1 MHRVSLLLIDLFLV
15 LLATILASVLRHD
28 FQVSPDRLAALFPY
42 LLLTVS
48 TAAIVLPA
56 FGTGRSVWRL
66 TTMRD
71 YLHLAAA
78 TVAIVVCSVAL
89 GFAYNR
95 LEGVPRSVPVL
106 QGLVMLFAL
115 VGVRV
120 LLRLRHAARQRPRPL
135 MPTPEHSLPQRTV
148 LIVGLNRL
156 AEAYLLSISEFA
168 RGRVRVAGL
177 IGRHE
182 GDVGRIVLE
191 QPVLGLPEQLQSV
204 LKDLELHGVTV
215 DTIVVATRFSRLS
228 AMARQVLLDI
238 EQAGQIPIMY
248 LAESMGFEEHLPSAA
263 SPARS
268 ATPSRSA
275 FVLDAA
281 QLEALAARPYWRLK
295 RVIDVAVAL
304 FGLIILSPVMALAA
318 LLVALDIGLPV
329 VFTQHRPGLA
339 GRPFRLVKLRTMGPS
354 HDADGNRIPDDQ
366 RLSVIGRFL
375 RRTRLDELPQL
386 WHVLVGDMSFI
397 GPRPLLAVEQSPE
410 FALRLLVRP
419 GITGWAQVVG
429 GREISALDKAAL
441 DVWYVQ
447 NASLWLD
454 AKIALRTIPLL
465 LFGERISRAAI
476 ERAWRDLTVGGIC
489 RIDPAEMAAWQPA
502 GQQGRAA

>member
-28 FQVSPDRLAALFPY
+28 FQVSPDRLTALFPY

-177 IGRHE
+177 IGRH
-182 GDVGRIVLE
+182 
-191 QPVLGLPEQLQSV
+191 
-204 LKDLELHGVTV
+204 
-215 DTIVVATRFSRLS
+215 
-228 AMARQVLLDI
+228 
-238 EQAGQIPIMY
+238 
-248 LAESMGFEEHLPSAA
+248 
-263 SPARS
+263 
-268 ATPSRSA
+268 
-275 FVLDAA
+275 
-281 QLEALAARPYWRLK
+281 
-295 RVIDVAVAL
+295 
-304 FGLIILSPVMALAA
+304 
-318 LLVALDIGLPV
+318 
-329 VFTQHRPGLA
+329 
-339 GRPFRLVKLRTMGPS
+339 
-354 HDADGNRIPDDQ
+354 
-366 RLSVIGRFL
+366 
-375 RRTRLDELPQL
+375 
-386 WHVLVGDMSFI
+386 
-397 GPRPLLAVEQSPE
+397 
-410 FALRLLVRP
+410 
-419 GITGWAQVVG
+419 
-429 GREISALDKAAL
+429 
-441 DVWYVQ
+441 
-447 NASLWLD
+447 
-454 AKIALRTIPLL
+454 
-465 LFGERISRAAI
+465 
-476 ERAWRDLTVGGIC
+476 
-489 RIDPAEMAAWQPA
+489 
-502 GQQGRAA
+502 

>member
-1 MHRVSLLLIDLFLV
+1 
-15 LLATILASVLRHD
+15 
-28 FQVSPDRLAALFPY
+28 
-42 LLLTVS
+42 
-48 TAAIVLPA
+48 
-56 FGTGRSVWRL
+56 
-66 TTMRD
+66 
-71 YLHLAAA
+71 
-78 TVAIVVCSVAL
+78 
-89 GFAYNR
+89 
-95 LEGVPRSVPVL
+95 
-106 QGLVMLFAL
+106 
-115 VGVRV
+115 
-120 LLRLRHAARQRPRPL
+120 
-135 MPTPEHSLPQRTV
+135 
-148 LIVGLNRL
+148 
-156 AEAYLLSISEFA
+156 
-168 RGRVRVAGL
+168 GRVRVAGL
-177 IGRHE
+177 SGRHE

-191 QPVLGLPEQLQSV
+191 QPVLGVPEQLQSV

-248 LAESMGFEEHLPSAA
+248 LAESMGFEEHFPSAA

-354 HDADGNRIPDDQ
+354 HDAYGNRIPDDQ

-429 GREISALDKAAL
+429 GRDISALDKAAL